1 MKYLATTSSHK
12 HKSFTLFLP
21 WSVKVITLSLL
32 GLINPWYFLAPV
44 SALPPAFED
53 IEGNWAQQCI
63 DQLAHRDI
71 MTEYSYGLF
80 QPNFPMTRGDYA
92 ATVIKAF
99 PNAPLKRMEE
109 TFNFIDLPETYWGV
123 APIREAWLTGFVIG
137 YPGNVFLPFE
147 PISRLEVVLSLMSG
161 LDYIPNLST
170 TLDQELIAPSTPL
183 EEDQAEKE
191 RQQKLLESL
200 ETYFVDAQDIPPYA
214 REVILTAIEHDLIVN
229 YPYLAEFRPHQP
241 ATRAEIAALLCQ
253 ALKTTGVVPS
263 RYIVQENGAK

>member
-1 MKYLATTSSHK
+1 M
-12 HKSFTLFLP
+12 
-21 WSVKVITLSLL
+21 ITLSLL
-32 GLINPWYFLAPV
+32 GLITPFSFLSPV
-44 SALPPAFED
+44 QALAPAFED

-63 DQLAHRDI
+63 DQLAYRNI

-99 PNAPLKRMEE
+99 PHAPLKRMAE
-109 TFNFIDLPETYWGV
+109 TFNFIDLPETYWGI

-170 TLDQELIAPSTPL
+170 TLDQEMMSLQTPL

-191 RQQKLLESL
+191 RQQKLLERL
-200 ETYFVDAQDIPPYA
+200 KVYFVDAQMIPPYA
-214 REVILTAIEHDLIVN
+214 REVILTAIEHNLIVN
-229 YPYLAEFRPHQP
+229 YPSRSEFRPYQP
-241 ATRAEIAALLCQ
+241 ATRAEISAFLCQ
-253 ALKTTGVVPS
+253 ALNTTGVVPPQ
-263 RYIVQENGAK
+263 YIVPEMGQPQKN